1 MSKHKPFSFDKF
13 TSAVKDDLLK
23 SFLAEEGVA
32 VAEGK
37 DLTPSYVSKQLDAL
51 NDKNKKLDIMEC
63 MHSINDIADHTME
76 ALIQVVNKHE
86 LKCEEDETPE
96 STAMRVYLFQRL
108 EFEIIHDQFL
118 MELYAENMNHFS
130 FENCGAAFDLEKI
143 GQFRQRV
150 EQYYRDRG
158 KSENCVIRER
168 SDNDKHCFFI
178 ARGDYMKTQTIFE
191 DKQLKYTS
199 FRPGKEDMLLFDK
212 VKSVLSIK
220 SSGRGLEE
228 RHTYIDLFGT
238 TILGLKEI
246 PQETYEK
253 TLVVV
258 NPVREQL
265 FYGGNKD
272 ISTVKL
278 VQVSLRQISNPR
290 VKMIL
295 KSDDVFQTL
304 DDMELSLNDFN
315 LLSAKLKFFF
325 HENRRPVTVE
335 INPPGNTKIKK
346 RREKEIIENY
356 LREKHVLLV

>member
-1 MSKHKPFSFDKF
+1 MAKHKPFSFDKF
-13 TSAVKDDLLK
+13 VCAVKDDLLK
-23 SFLAEEGVA
+23 MFLVDEKKVTIAD
-32 VAEGK
+32 GK
-37 DLTPSYVSKQLDAL
+37 DLTPAYVSKQLDAL
-51 NDKNKKLDIMEC
+51 NDKDKKLDILED

-76 ALIQVVNKHE
+76 ALIQVVNKHK
-86 LKCEEDETPE
+86 LKCEQDETPE

-143 GQFRQRV
+143 GHFKQRV
-150 EQYYRDRG
+150 EQYYRECG

-168 SDNDKHCFFI
+168 ADEDKHCFFI
-178 ARGDYMKTQTIFE
+178 ARGDYMKTQPIFK

-220 SSGRGLEE
+220 GSREDPRS
-228 RHTYIDLFGT
+228 YIDLFGT

-272 ISTVKL
+272 IATVKL

-290 VKMIL
+290 VKMML

-304 DDMELSLNDFN
+304 DEMELSLNDFD
-315 LLSAKLKFFF
+315 LMSAKLKFYF

-335 INPPGNTKIKK
+335 IKPPGNTKIKK
-346 RREKEIIENY
+346 RREKEMIENY